1 MQQRFLRLTSLG
13 RFFSL
18 FFLCF
23 FLVVGCNTTTP
34 NSQENPTSTTTA
46 RGDRVTLGTTDK
58 PRTLDPADSYEIAGS
73 AIIYNVCQT
82 LYAYEPG
89 TTDLKPLLATEMP
102 EVSEDGLTYTIS
114 LRDDVT
120 FHDSTPFNAEAMK
133 FSLDRFIKNGGK
145 PSFLL
150 ADIVEA
156 IEAPDETTLIIKL
169 KKPFAAFP
177 ALLGFSGTC
186 AVSPEAYE
194 IGEGKFN
201 PNELIGSG
209 PYTLTEFNSDTIRL
223 DVFKQYWGNK
233 PKNKGVDIQI
243 YNDNSAN
250 LFNAVRTQAVDIA
263 SQSLDPD
270 QIANLL
276 EDTKEDKLQVI
287 EAPGTAVSFISLN
300 RNQQPLDKLEVRQA
314 IASIVNRKLINER
327 VLQGQAD
334 ELYSLIPTSFDVY
347 EPIFEKV
354 YGDANVEKAKELL
367 EKAGYSA
374 DNPAIVPIWFP
385 ASSNSRT
392 LAAQTLQ
399 AFVDQELEGVLKIEP
414 ETVDGATFFKNV
426 KEGIYPATMVF
437 WYPDFLDADNYVQ
450 PFLSCEKGSVEGGC
464 SEGGSQTQGSFYYS
478 DRVNELIDAQRQE
491 TDAVKRKAIFKEL
504 QEILAED
511 VPYIPLWQNKEFLF
525 VQNGVDG
532 VQMDASQNIPFWE
545 ISKG

>member
-1 MQQRFLRLTSLG
+1 MKKGFLAISPLG
-13 RFFSL
+13 RFLSL
-18 FFLCF
+18 FCLCF
-23 FLVVGCNTTTP
+23 FLVVGCNTTPSSQETP
-34 NSQENPTSTTTA
+34 NTTA
-46 RGDRVTLGTTDK
+46 TRSGDRVTLGTTDK

-82 LYAYEPG
+82 LYAYESG

-102 EVSEDGLTYTIS
+102 EISEDGLTYTIA

-120 FHDSTPFNAEAMK
+120 FHDDTAFNAEAMK
-133 FSLDRFIKNGGK
+133 FSLDRFIQNGGK

-150 ADIVEA
+150 GDIVEA
-156 IEAPDETTLIIKL
+156 IEATDETTLTIKL
-169 KKPFAAFP
+169 QNPFAAFP

-194 IGEGKFN
+194 IGEGSFN
-201 PNELIGSG
+201 PNELIGTG
-209 PYTLTEFNSDTIRL
+209 PYTLAEFGSDTIRL
-223 DVFKQYWGNK
+223 DVFENYWGDK
-233 PKNKGVDIQI
+233 PQNKGVDIQI

-250 LFNAVRTQAVDIA
+250 LFNAVRTSAIDIA

-270 QIANLL
+270 QIATLL
-276 EDTKEDKLQVI
+276 EDAEEDKLQVI
-287 EAPGTAVSFISLN
+287 EAPGTAVAFMSLN
-300 RNQQPLDKLEVRQA
+300 RNQEPLDTLEVRQA
-314 IASIVNRKLINER
+314 IAAIVNRQLIKER
-327 VLQGQAD
+327 VLKGQAD
-334 ELYSLIPTSFDVY
+334 ELYSLVPTSFDVY
-347 EPIFEKV
+347 EPTFEKT

-367 EKAGYSA
+367 EQAGYSA
-374 DNPAIVPIWFP
+374 DNPAVVPIWFP

-399 AFVDQELEGVLKIEP
+399 AFAEQELEGALKIEP

-450 PFLSCEKGSVEGGC
+450 PFLSCAKGSEEGGC

-478 DRVNELIDAQRQE
+478 DRVNELIDEQRQE
-491 TDAVKRKAIFKEL
+491 TDPTKRKAIFKEL
-504 QEILAED
+504 QETLAED
-511 VPYIPLWQNKEFLF
+511 VPYIPLWQNKEYLF
-525 VQNGVDG
+525 VQNGVEG